1 MKLYFKEIIESMP
14 ISLANDFRIGAA
26 SLMLDLIE
34 EMEMRFNT
42 LTEDEINFFRVLQS
56 IQSDQVRFKGMCLA
70 FGNLMYAN
78 QVLDDLYETSLFQ
91 SSQQNQDNPD
101 GNDIPRE
108 LQ

>member
-1 MKLYFKEIIESMP
+1 MKTYLKEILDAMP
-14 ISLANDFRIGAA
+14 IGLANDFRIGAA

-34 EMEMRFNT
+34 EMEMRFNN
-42 LTEDEINFFRVLQS
+42 LTAEEINFFRVLQS

-78 QVLDDLYETSLFQ
+78 QVLDDIYENSLFQ

-108 LQ
+108 FE

>member
-1 MKLYFKEIIESMP
+1 MKTYLKEILEAMP
-14 ISLANDFRIGAA
+14 IGLANDFRIGAA

-70 FGNLMYAN
+70 FGNLLSVN
-78 QVLDDLYETSLFQ
+78 QVLDDMYENSLYQ
-91 SSQQNQDNPD
+91 SRQQNKDCPNGD
-101 GNDIPRE
+101 DIPWGLE
-108 LQ
+108 